1 MGQSKRLD
9 LFMKVLADVV
19 KLVEY
24 ESLYLQ
30 QSEFAEE
37 EAHKLYIQFGDK
49 IAVEWPTPKT
59 GNRWQLTS
67 LGWVGFIPLGEDRGI
82 SLQPK
87 VSLGNLFRML
97 EHAYDLRSF
106 KLLEGLYDCE
116 TIRDFYERLAT
127 ILARR
132 LLNRARQGLY
142 KTYREEDAY
151 LSFVRG
157 RIDVLAFVRRP
168 VKTTVPCNY
177 EEHTI
182 DVEDNQIVAWTLYT
196 ILRSGICTERAI
208 PLLRKA
214 ERVLRHSVSLK
225 PFTDFDCIGRNYDR
239 LNNDYEIFHK
249 LCRFFLENAGPTQ
262 NLGEHSMV
270 PFLVDMAR
278 LFELFVARWLAEHLD
293 DRYMLKSQETFTIG
307 EKGTLRMVMDLV
319 VYDKGTRRPLCILD
333 TKYKAQSTVS
343 NDDYNQVVAYADT
356 AGCENA
362 VLIYPRELEYPFD
375 EKPGRIRVK
384 TAVFDIGSDLD
395 QAGEKL
401 LKRLYELL
409 RKQIR

>member
-1 MGQSKRLD
+1 
-9 LFMKVLADVV
+9 MKDHADVV
-19 KLVEY
+19 QLVEY
-24 ESLYLQ
+24 ESRFLP
-30 QSEFAEE
+30 QSELAEE
-37 EAHKLYIQFGDK
+37 EAHKLYLQFGDK
-49 IAVEWPTPKT
+49 IAVDWPSPKT

-67 LGWVGFIPLGEDRGI
+67 LGWVGFIPLGEGRGI

-116 TIRDFYERLAT
+116 AIRDFYERLAT

-132 LLNRARQGLY
+132 LLDRARQGLY
-142 KTYREEDAY
+142 KTYREEDAH
-151 LSFVRG
+151 LSFIRG
-157 RIDVLAFVRRP
+157 RIDVLALARKP

-182 DVEDNQIVAWTLYT
+182 DVEDNQLVEWTLYT
-196 ILRSGICTERAI
+196 ILRSGICTERAT

-214 ERVLRHSVSLK
+214 ERVLRHSVSLN
-225 PFTDFDCIGRNYDR
+225 PFSDFDCIGRNYNC
-239 LNNDYEIFHK
+239 LNNDYEILHK
-249 LCRFFLENAGPTQ
+249 LCRFFLENTGPTQ
-262 NLGEHSMV
+262 NLGERSMV

-278 LFELFVARWLAEHLD
+278 LFELFVARWLDQHLD
-293 DRYMLKSQETFTIG
+293 NRYMLKSQETFTIG
-307 EKGTLRMVMDLV
+307 EKGALRMVMDLV
-319 VYDKGTRRPLCILD
+319 IYDRETRSPLCVLD

-343 NDDYNQVVAYADT
+343 NDDYNQAVAYADA

-362 VLIYPRELEYPFD
+362 ILIYPKELEYPFD
-375 EKPGRIRVK
+375 EKPGGIRVK
-384 TAVFDIGSDLD
+384 TAVFNISSDMD

-401 LKRLYELL
+401 LARLYEVLS
-409 RKQIR
+409 K